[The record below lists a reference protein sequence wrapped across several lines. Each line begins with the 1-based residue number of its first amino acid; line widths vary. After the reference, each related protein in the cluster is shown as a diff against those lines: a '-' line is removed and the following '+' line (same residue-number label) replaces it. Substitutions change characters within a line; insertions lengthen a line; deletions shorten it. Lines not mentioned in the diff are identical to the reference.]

1 MPSEPIDTPVRA
13 AGAEMRSARSPC
25 AKTRGVGGRGGKV
38 ILETER
44 LVLREMTPGDFA
56 ALCRTLQDTEAMYA
70 YEGVFSDTEVREW
83 LDRQLARYRSDGFGL
98 WAVELSG
105 TGELIGQCGL
115 TWQEFDGGRVMEVG
129 YLFERAFWHHGYATE
144 AARVCRDYAFDV
156 LGAEEVFSIIRDT
169 NAASLAVARR
179 NGMKQRGSL
188 VKHYR
193 GVRMPHLVFSATRVA
208 RDGALPADGERRTRD
223 CG

>member
-1 MPSEPIDTPVRA
+1 
-13 AGAEMRSARSPC
+13 
-25 AKTRGVGGRGGKV
+25 
-38 ILETER
+38 
-44 LVLREMTPGDFA
+44 
-56 ALCRTLQDTEAMYA
+56 MYA

-144 AARVCRDYAFDV
+144 AARACRDYAFDV

-193 GVRMPHLVFSATRVA
+193 GVRMPHLVLSATHVA
-208 RDGALPADGERRTRD
+208 RDGVQPADGERRTRD

>member
-13 AGAEMRSARSPC
+13 AGAEMRPAMSPC
-25 AKTRGVGGRGGKV
+25 AMTRGVDGRGGKV

-56 ALCRTLQDTEAMYA
+56 ALCRTLQDAEAMYA

-83 LDRQLARYRSDGFGL
+83 LDRQLSRYRSDGFGL

-144 AARVCRDYAFDV
+144 AARACRDYAFDV

-169 NAASLAVARR
+169 NAASLRSRA
-179 NGMKQRGSL
+179 
-188 VKHYR
+188 
-193 GVRMPHLVFSATRVA
+193 ATV
-208 RDGALPADGERRTRD
+208 
-223 CG
+223 